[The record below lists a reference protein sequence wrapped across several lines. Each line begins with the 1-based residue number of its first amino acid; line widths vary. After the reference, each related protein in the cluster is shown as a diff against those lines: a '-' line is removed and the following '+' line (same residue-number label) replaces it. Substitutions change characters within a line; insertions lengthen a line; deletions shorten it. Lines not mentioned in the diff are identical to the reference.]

1 MAEKCI
7 FHVDVNSA
15 FLSWEAA
22 YRMQVLGDS
31 FDLRAV
37 PSVVAGERVSRH
49 SIILAKSL
57 PAKKYG
63 IKTGEPLGMARE
75 KCPELVVVKPNYGL
89 YVDASRKL
97 IALLREFSPKVD
109 QFSIDE
115 AWVDMTG
122 TARLFGAPTLAA
134 KTMKDR
140 IRDELGFTVNIGISE
155 NKLLAKV
162 AGDFE
167 KPDKIHTLYP
177 SEIPEKLWVLPV
189 RDLFTVGRATE
200 RKLHELGIRTVGQL
214 AHADRAMLRKKLYKQ
229 GDVLWHFANGRCDD
243 ALLAPPQEN
252 KGYGNTMTTPWN
264 VTKPD
269 EGRQVLLSLCETVGM
284 RLRRDGK
291 RAELIALSLRTED
304 FHDYSRQM
312 PLSSA
317 TNGTEE
323 LYRAACRLFEASW
336 DQKTP
341 LRLLG
346 VRVGKVTAD
355 DYRQQSLF
363 DDADFARQ
371 EKRDAAV
378 DEIRAKYGED
388 VIQRAV
394 FLRGGI
400 AKNMAGGL
408 SKNRR
413 TGVTKPVPEEGKE

>member
-1 MAEKCI
+1 
-7 FHVDVNSA
+7 
-15 FLSWEAA
+15 
-22 YRMQVLGDS
+22 MQVLGDP
-31 FDLRAV
+31 FDLRTV

-49 SIILAKSL
+49 SIVLAKSA
-57 PAKKYG
+57 PAKRYG
-63 IKTGEPLGMARE
+63 IQTGEPLGMAKE
-75 KCPELVVVKPNYGL
+75 KCPELIVVPPDYGL
-89 YVDASRKL
+89 YVDASRRL
-97 IALLREFSPKVD
+97 IALLREFSPKVE

-122 TARLFGAPTLAA
+122 TELLFGHPTLAA

-155 NKLLAKV
+155 NKLLAKI

-167 KPDKIHTLYP
+167 KPDKIHTLFP
-177 SEIPEKLWVLPV
+177 EEIPQKMWVLPV
-189 RDLFTVGRATE
+189 RDLFAVGRATE

-214 AHADRAMLRKKLYKQ
+214 AHADRAILRKKLYSQ
-229 GDVLWHFANGRCDD
+229 GDVLWHFANGHCDD
-243 ALLAPPQEN
+243 ALFAPPQEN
-252 KGYGNTMTTPWN
+252 KGYGNSMTTPWN
-264 VTKPD
+264 VTTMD

-291 RAELIALSLRTED
+291 RGELIALSLRTES

-323 LYRAACRLFEASW
+323 LYRAACRLFETAW
-336 DQKTP
+336 DKTTP
-341 LRLLG
+341 LRQLG
-346 VRVGKVTAD
+346 VRVGKVTAE

-371 EKRDAAV
+371 EKRDLAV
-378 DEIRAKYGED
+378 DELRAKYGED
-388 VIQRAV
+388 AVLRAV

-400 AKNMAGGL
+400 ASNFEGGL
-408 SKNRR
+408 SKHRR
-413 TGVTKPVPEEGKE
+413 TGVTKPVPEEGK